1 MRSAYSDNLRNTNK
15 EPSTKYKALF
25 FALSSCGSVA
35 LTQKYLSCG
44 SAALTQ
50 KYLSCGSAALTQ
62 KYLSC
67 GSAASM
73 WGEATPRRWKGKT
86 ERAVPA
92 VRPLAQTGAKPE
104 PRAQPYMAT

>member
-25 FALSSCGSVA
+25 FALSSCGSV
-35 LTQKYLSCG
+35 
-44 SAALTQ
+44 ALTQ